1 MNLSDTHTTG
11 TQTTGTHTTGTH
23 TTGTDTTGTRT
34 DQRWAIARDGEDV
47 DQALAFLSEDQEWG
61 PLDIAML
68 FSSEAEAANGAET
81 LCPPFMPG
89 HPRPVTRAELGDR
102 ADETTPIPGA
112 SQQDDV

>member
-1 MNLSDTHTTG
+1 MDMTNTQSTG
-11 TQTTGTHTTGTH
+11 TQTTGTNATGTQ
-23 TTGTDTTGTRT
+23 T

-89 HPRPVTRAELGDR
+89 HPQPVSRAELGDR
-102 ADETTPIPGA
+102 ADETTPIP
-112 SQQDDV
+112 SQDQPE